1 MVTALKVSSLR
12 PSKAP
17 NLSLA
22 PMEYSQQFQDQL
34 NNVLRLYFAQV
45 DNFTLPFISN
55 TGGSYLKFPYVAA
68 SDTTNQYATATN
80 TPTIV
85 KWNTLAY
92 GNGFTLD
99 VGNTATALVQ
109 GIYKITYSLQI
120 VNNDN
125 AIHDAV
131 VWLKINGTN
140 LVGSTTTFTLPA
152 RKSAL
157 LPAYVCG
164 YSEVVFQLNVGDV
177 VGLWWGTDQAAVSGG
192 ATGIYIEAKAA
203 QTSPMAY
210 PATPSSIGSIT
221 FISAIPETV

>member
-1 MVTALKVSSLR
+1 MAVTLR

-17 NLSLA
+17 NLPIA
-22 PMEYSQQFQDQL
+22 PMEYSQQYSDQL
-34 NNVLRLYFAQV
+34 TNVLRLYFSQV
-45 DNFTLPFISN
+45 DNLAFGLTTSS
-55 TGGSYLKFPYVAA
+55 GGAYLNFPYIAA
-68 SDTTNQYATATN
+68 SDTTSQYATAAN

-85 KWNTLAY
+85 KWDTLAY
-92 GNGFTLD
+92 GNGFTLN

-109 GIYKITYSLQI
+109 GIYKITYSLQL

-125 AIHDAV
+125 AIHDSI
-131 VWLKINGTN
+131 VWLQINGTD
-140 LVGSTTTFTLPA
+140 LVGSTTTYTLPA

-157 LPAYVCG
+157 LPSYVCG
-164 YSEVVFQLNVGDV
+164 YSEVVFQMNAGDV

-221 FISAIPETV
+221 FISAIPVVP

>member
-1 MVTALKVSSLR
+1 MSVALR

-17 NLSLA
+17 NLPIA
-22 PMEYSQQFQDQL
+22 PVEYSQQYLDQL
-34 NNVLRLYFAQV
+34 ANVLRLYFAQV
-45 DNFTLPFISN
+45 DNLAFGLTTSS
-55 TGGSYLKFPYVAA
+55 GGAYLNFPYVAA
-68 SDTTNQYATATN
+68 SDTTSQYATATN

-85 KWNTLAY
+85 KWDTLAY

-125 AIHDAV
+125 AIHDSI
-131 VWLKINGTN
+131 VWLQINNTN
-140 LVGSTTTFTLPA
+140 VVGSTTTFTLPA

-164 YSEVVFQLNVGDV
+164 YSEVVFQINAGDV

-221 FISAIPETV
+221 FISAIPVVP

>member
-1 MVTALKVSSLR
+1 MAVELR

-17 NLSLA
+17 NLPIA
-22 PMEYSQQFQDQL
+22 PVEYSQQYLDQL
-34 NNVLRLYFAQV
+34 ANVLRLYFAQV
-45 DNFTLPFISN
+45 DNLAFGLTTSS
-55 TGGSYLKFPYVAA
+55 GGAYLNFPYVAA
-68 SDTTNQYATATN
+68 SDTTSQYATATN

-85 KWNTLAY
+85 KWDTLAY

-125 AIHDAV
+125 AIHDSI
-131 VWLKINGTN
+131 VWLQINNTN
-140 LVGSTTTFTLPA
+140 VVGSTTTFTLPA

-164 YSEVVFQLNVGDV
+164 YSEVVFQINAGDV

-221 FISAIPETV
+221 FISAIPVVP